1 MSSPFADPASA
12 SGVKWEDHNGALLLI
27 TPHTV
32 ETGVNTS
39 FGSKDA
45 VRADVAVLDG
55 AHAGE
60 EYPDVLIFPGVL
72 IGQLRSQLGKK
83 VIGRL
88 GQGVGKPGQKPPWKL
103 IEATDADKQIG
114 MAYLNKTQLATPAP
128 AGSSGP
134 PF

>member
-12 SGVKWEDHNGALLLI
+12 GGVKWEDHNGALLLI
-27 TPHTV
+27 TPHSV
-32 ETGVNTS
+32 ESGVNTT
-39 FGSKDA
+39 FGTKDA
-45 VRADVAVLDG
+45 VRADVVVLDG
-55 AHAGE
+55 PNAGA
-60 EYPDVLIFPGVL
+60 EYADVLVFPGVL

-103 IEATDADKQIG
+103 SEATEADKQVG
-114 MAYLNKTQLATPAP
+114 VAWLNKNTLAAP
-128 AGSSGP
+128 AAASGGTP